1 MALNMYHNV
10 INSISSSNV
19 LLILHAIPVSLTQNV
34 FFTNSQMY
42 VDVLLFACVLSASV
56 VSYWTRSGAI
66 CKPRLIRPATLSP
79 LLSKGQPTVLGANG
93 TPRGL
98 RSSPRMAFSLRK
110 WRTGDKYT
118 AYFPPV

>member
-56 VSYWTRSGAI
+56 VSYSLW
-66 CKPRLIRPATLSP
+66 P
-79 LLSKGQPTVLGANG
+79 L
-93 TPRGL
+93 GL
-98 RSSPRMAFSLRK
+98 
-110 WRTGDKYT
+110 
-118 AYFPPV
+118 